1 MTKPLDIIIKALN
14 EIGTGKPGDR
24 VAKKYKIHP
33 VTLQRWLKR
42 YRKNGRGDYTVA
54 STYQRPHNRL
64 PAAIEEK
71 IYLRKE
77 QEPGITLESAQKKL
91 RRDGVNVCLATIRRV
106 WRDYGFLDN
115 PMNRPPDELAI
126 PIESRQILQKARQA
140 ADQLEAFSDAARLLN
155 RMKVCPDLKLLEKI
169 PDRFL
174 NIRHRLQKLD
184 AMRNIETMPVFYRR
198 ARRVRQCLE
207 RKKYYYSMLQAGFVE
222 ASALSWLE
230 HPEKGLDLI
239 NHLVRATPGRLNRY
253 LRFRLTY
260 YRGRYLADMLRTEEA
275 LVCARQCE
283 NLIKSLK
290 QYDLA
295 IKLSQLYSS
304 LGYYRKAKTVLEKAW
319 NRYKPKISDEDR
331 ISHAVYSAINGEYHS
346 ARSMIKK
353 LTNIDEKYRPL
364 YYVTRAYCEIGAG
377 NLERAQELN
386 QQALARARREGF
398 LNILQASIIVQAC
411 VYSALGFKREAIK
424 VIKKIMPLLARRKVK
439 RDYYIHAIFAG
450 ETRIS
455 DKCLSFPPIKLL
467 LNLLKAGQTGRS
479 GDYNEVYRFAESR
492 GLLGIFHRYCLL
504 APEIVIK
511 LQKKARPT
519 RLPRPILDL
528 PLFNKDLPNIRLDLL
543 GTINIFREDK
553 PMKIRLRPK
562 DAAFLIHLL
571 TARNARLEVQDCL
584 TNFWPR
590 TRAPKNNLYHLLRRL
605 RYRLQIPPQNLYV
618 RRNVIHYAGTTIS
631 DYNIFQESLSL
642 AQNLDRAGE
651 WAYANREYQNAFQLF
666 RGEPFRRLFDPWSDD
681 IRNRILAQLEA
692 AAINYADRCR
702 ANGNIRDGTEI
713 LEKTLLIIPGS
724 EGCRQ
729 RLSSPSS
736 TALPD
741 PSG

>member
-1 MTKPLDIIIKALN
+1 MTKPLAIKVKALN
-14 EIGTGKPGDR
+14 DISAGRTGDR

-33 VTLQRWLKR
+33 VTLKRWLKR
-42 YRKNGRGDYTVA
+42 YRKNGQGDYTVESA
-54 STYQRPHNRL
+54 YQRPHNRL
-64 PAAIEEK
+64 PAAVEEK

-77 QEPGITLESAQKKL
+77 QEPGITLGDTRMKL
-91 RRDGVNVCLATIRRV
+91 RIEGVNVCLATIRRV
-106 WRDYGFLDN
+106 WRDYGFVDN
-115 PMNRPPDELAI
+115 PMNRPPDDFMI

-140 ADQLEAFSDAARLLN
+140 VNRPEALSDAARLLN
-155 RMKVCPDLKLLEKI
+155 RMKVCTDLKLLEKI
-169 PDRFL
+169 PDRYL

-207 RKKYYYSMLQAGFVE
+207 RKKYFYSMLQAGFVE

-239 NHLVRATPGRLNRY
+239 EHLIRVTPGRLNRY
-253 LRFRLTY
+253 LRFRLIY
-260 YRGRYLADMLRTEEA
+260 YRGRYLADMLRTREA

-283 NLIKSLK
+283 DLIKSLN

-304 LGYYRKAKTVLEKAW
+304 LGYYHKAKAVLEKAW
-319 NRYKPKISDEDR
+319 IRYRPKVSDAEW
-331 ISHAVYSAINGEYHS
+331 ISHAVYSAINGEYRS

-353 LTNIDEKYRPL
+353 LTNIDEKYQPL

-377 NLERAQELN
+377 HLERAQELN
-386 QQALARARREGF
+386 QQAVARARREGF
-398 LNILQASIIVQAC
+398 LNILQASTVVQAC

-439 RDYYIHAIFAG
+439 RDYYIHAIFIG

-455 DKCLSFPPIKLL
+455 DKYLSFPPIKLL

-479 GDYNEVYRFAESR
+479 GDYNDVYRFAESR

-511 LQKKARPT
+511 LQKKGRPT

-528 PLFNKDLPNIRLDLL
+528 PLFNKNLPNIRLDLL

-553 PMKIRLRPK
+553 PMKVRLRPK

-571 TARNARLEVQDCL
+571 TARNARLDVQNCL

-590 TRAPKNNLYHLLRRL
+590 ARTPKNNLYHLLRRL
-605 RYRLQIPPQNLYV
+605 RYRLQIPPQYLFV
-618 RRNVIHYAGTTIS
+618 QRDVIYYKGTTIS
-631 DYNIFQESLSL
+631 DYNIFQESLAL
-642 AQNLDRAGE
+642 AQTLDRAGE
-651 WAYANREYQNAFQLF
+651 WAYANREYQNAFRLF
-666 RGEPFRRLFDPWSDD
+666 RGEPFRRLFDPWSDN
-681 IRNRILAQLEA
+681 IRNRILAQVEA

-702 ANGNIRDGTEI
+702 TNGYIRDGKRI

-729 RLSSPSS
+729 RLSSSS
-736 TALPD
+736 HAALPG